1 MTACGTSEEST
12 GETIQSYNNR
22 IISYQ
27 NQAIDSLE
35 NYFSSLEK
43 EYDGQ
48 NLSALYVK
56 TRDELKNLHDLTAS
70 ASGRKEDTLLR
81 DAMASYISGLV
92 LALETNERPVVELL
106 WASYSGS
113 TQQFYQQ
120 DRSIIT
126 QHTLNFSKALAQ
138 LDKELEEQQ
147 ARFAQKYNFEIAQ

>member
-1 MTACGTSEEST
+1 MKRKINLILILFCALIVTACGTSEEST

-56 TRDELKNLHDLTAS
+56 SRDELKNLHDLTAS

-106 WASYSGS
+106 
-113 TQQFYQQ
+113 
-120 DRSIIT
+120 
-126 QHTLNFSKALAQ
+126 
-138 LDKELEEQQ
+138 
-147 ARFAQKYNFEIAQ
+147 